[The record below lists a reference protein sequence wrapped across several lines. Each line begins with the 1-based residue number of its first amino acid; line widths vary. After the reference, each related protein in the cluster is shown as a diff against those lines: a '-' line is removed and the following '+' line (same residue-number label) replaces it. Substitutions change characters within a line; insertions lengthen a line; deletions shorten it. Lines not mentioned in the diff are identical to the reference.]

1 MPRGRVD
8 ASALGVACRSDG
20 VAAVRVF
27 HGPRP
32 SRVLHS
38 SSFVAPPDLLEQ
50 VELLVR
56 SRYGLVIVD
65 TLEEERV
72 DELFKQI
79 ASKLQLHYYSW
90 TRSRGLRRGMNASD
104 AYVDEKTAQPIKD
117 PAEALRLVER
127 EGSGIFHF
135 AGLAAWFADP
145 VIERH
150 VRDVATQFAQRRGAL
165 VVSGHENVRL
175 PDSLRPHATILRLP
189 PLTFEDYRAL
199 VERLIREH
207 SSRMT
212 VKVELTAAERV
223 RLVRNLTGLS
233 LIEAEKV
240 LNQLIIDDG
249 CLRAA
254 DVERALEAKRKMVQQ
269 DGLLEYWPVE
279 EGMANVAGLSGLKA
293 WLTKRRNIVADP
305 LRATE
310 FGLSFPK
317 GVLLLG
323 VPGCGKSLC
332 AKAVAHEWG
341 LPLLK
346 LDPANLYDKYV
357 GDSEKNFKRAM
368 QTAERLAPIV
378 LWIDELE
385 KAFTGGSG
393 EEDGG
398 VSRRVFGAFLSWL
411 QERRGDVFVVA
422 TSNDVAKLPPEFIRK
437 GRFDEV
443 FFVDLPSAQARCAI
457 FAIHL
462 RKRKQD
468 PARFDLARLS
478 AASEGFSG
486 AEMEQAIIAGLYS
499 AFSEG
504 RALTTEIL
512 LAELATTRPLSRTMR
527 ERLDDLR
534 NWARERTVSAD

>member
-1 MPRGRVD
+1 M
-8 ASALGVACRSDG
+8 ASI
-20 VAAVRVF
+20 
-27 HGPRP
+27 
-32 SRVLHS
+32 
-38 SSFVAPPDLLEQ
+38 DLLDQ
-50 VELLVR
+50 LELLVR

-72 DELFKQI
+72 EELFKQI

-90 TRSRGLRRGMNASD
+90 TRSRGLRRGMNSTD
-104 AYVDEKTAQPIKD
+104 AFVDDKTAQPVKD

-135 AGLAAWFADP
+135 AGLSAWFGDP

-165 VVSGHENVRL
+165 VVSGHEGVRL
-175 PDSLRPHATILRLP
+175 PDALRPHATIIKLP
-189 PLTFEDYRAL
+189 PLRFEDYRAL
-199 VERLIREH
+199 VERVVREQ
-207 SSRMT
+207 SARMQ
-212 VKVELTAAERV
+212 VKAELSPAERV
-223 RLVRNLTGLS
+223 RLIQNLTGLT
-233 LIEAEKV
+233 LVEAEKV
-240 LNQLIIDDG
+240 LNQLIMDDG
-249 CLRAA
+249 CLRTD
-254 DVERALEAKRKMVQQ
+254 DVDRALDAKRKVVQQ
-269 DGLLEYWPVE
+269 DGLLEYWPAE
-279 EGMANVAGLSGLKA
+279 EGMSEVAGLEGLKA
-293 WLTKRRNIVADP
+293 WLAKRRAIVADP
-305 LRATE
+305 QRATE

-385 KAFTGGSG
+385 KAFAGGSG

-443 FFVDLPSAQARCAI
+443 FFVDLPTTDSRRAI
-457 FAIHL
+457 FTIHL

-468 PARFDLARLS
+468 PSRFDLNAL
-478 AASEGFSG
+478 AAATEGFSG
-486 AEMEQAIIAGLYS
+486 AEMEQAIVGGLYT
-499 AFSEG
+499 AFSCNTPLST
-504 RALTTEIL
+504 ALLVQEIG
-512 LAELATTRPLSRTMR
+512 ATRPLSRTMH

-534 NWARERTVSAD
+534 RWAKERTVGAD

>member
-1 MPRGRVD
+1 M
-8 ASALGVACRSDG
+8 
-20 VAAVRVF
+20 
-27 HGPRP
+27 
-32 SRVLHS
+32 
-38 SSFVAPPDLLEQ
+38 APPDLLEQ
-50 VELLVR
+50 VDLLVR

-72 DELFKQI
+72 EELFKQI

-90 TRSRGLRRGMNASD
+90 TRSRGLRRGMNAND
-104 AYVDEKTAQPIKD
+104 AYIDEKTAQPVKD

-135 AGLAAWFADP
+135 AGLAAWFGDP

-189 PLTFEDYRAL
+189 PLRFDDYRAL
-199 VERLIREH
+199 VERVIREH
-207 SSRMT
+207 SSRMP
-212 VKVELTAAERV
+212 VKVELTAGERV
-223 RLVRNLTGLS
+223 RLIQNLTGLS

-240 LNQLIIDDG
+240 LNGLIIDDG
-249 CLRAA
+249 CLRAD
-254 DVERALEAKRKMVQQ
+254 DVEHALEAKRKMVQQ

-279 EGMANVAGLSGLKA
+279 EGMANVAGLTGLKA

-385 KAFTGGSG
+385 KAFAGDSS

-443 FFVDLPSAQARCAI
+443 FFVDLPTAQARCAI
-457 FAIHL
+457 FTIHL

-468 PARFDLARLS
+468 PASFDLARLA

-486 AEMEQAIIAGLYS
+486 AEMEQAIIAGLYT
-499 AFSEG
+499 AFS
-504 RALTTEIL
+504 ANTPFTTDVL
-512 LAELATTRPLSRTMR
+512 LAELAATRPLSRTMR
-527 ERLDDLR
+527 EKLDDLR
-534 NWARERTVSAD
+534 RWAADRTVSAE

>member
-1 MPRGRVD
+1 VP
-8 ASALGVACRSDG
+8 AT
-20 VAAVRVF
+20 
-27 HGPRP
+27 
-32 SRVLHS
+32 
-38 SSFVAPPDLLEQ
+38 DLLDQ
-50 VELLVR
+50 LELLVR
-56 SRYGLVIVD
+56 SRYGLIIVD

-72 DELFKQI
+72 EDLFKQI
-79 ASKLQLHYYSW
+79 ASKLGLHYYSW

-104 AYVDEKTAQPIKD
+104 PYVYLNDKNAEPVVE
-117 PAEALRLVER
+117 PADALRLVER

-135 AGLAAWFADP
+135 AGLSNWFPDP
-145 VIERH
+145 TIERH
-150 VRDVATQFAQRRGAL
+150 VRDVATQFSIKRGAL

-175 PDSLRPHATILRLP
+175 PDALRPHATILHLP
-189 PLTFEDYRAL
+189 PLRFDDYRML
-199 VERLIREH
+199 VERVIRDH
-207 SSRMT
+207 SAKMT
-212 VKVELTAAERV
+212 VKVELSQEDRM
-223 RLVRNLTGLS
+223 RLIQNLGGLT

-240 LNQLIIDDG
+240 LNQLIFDDG
-249 CLRAA
+249 RLVA
-254 DVERALEAKRKMVQQ
+254 DDVKRALDAKRKIVQQ
-269 DGLLEYWPVE
+269 DGLLEYWPAE
-279 EGMANVAGLSGLKA
+279 TEMADVAGLATLKG
-293 WLTKRRNIVADP
+293 WLTKRRNMVADP
-305 LRATE
+305 VRATE

-323 VPGCGKSLC
+323 VPGCGKSLA

-385 KAFTGGSG
+385 KAFASGGGG
-393 EEDGG
+393 EDDGG
-398 VSRRVFGAFLSWL
+398 VSRRVFGSFLSWL

-443 FFVDLPSAQARCAI
+443 FFVDLPGAAARKAI
-457 FAIHL
+457 LTIHL

-468 PARFDLARLS
+468 PAAMDLTRL
-478 AASEGFSG
+478 AASAEGFSG
-486 AEMEQAIIAGLYS
+486 AEMEQAIVSGLYTAYS
-499 AFSEG
+499 TNTRLS
-504 RALTTEIL
+504 TDIL
-512 LAELATTRPLSRTMR
+512 LAELASTHPLSRTMQ

-534 NWARERTVSAD
+534 RWASERTVNAD

>member
-1 MPRGRVD
+1 M
-8 ASALGVACRSDG
+8 ATS
-20 VAAVRVF
+20 
-27 HGPRP
+27 
-32 SRVLHS
+32 
-38 SSFVAPPDLLEQ
+38 DLLEQ

-56 SRYGLVIVD
+56 SRYGLIIVD

-90 TRSRGLRRGMNASD
+90 TRSRGLRRGMHATD
-104 AYVDEKTAQPIKD
+104 AYVDEKTAQPVKD
-117 PAEALRLVER
+117 PADALRLVER

-135 AGLAAWFADP
+135 GGLAAWFGDP

-189 PLTFEDYRAL
+189 PLRFEDYRAL
-199 VERLIREH
+199 LERIVREQ
-207 SSRMT
+207 SARMP
-212 VKVELTAAERV
+212 VKVELSAAERV
-223 RLVRNLTGLS
+223 SLIQNLTGLS
-233 LIEAEKV
+233 LVEAEKV
-240 LNQLIIDDG
+240 INQLIMDDG

-254 DVERALEAKRKMVQQ
+254 DVEHALQAKRKMVQQ
-269 DGLLEYWPVE
+269 DGLLEYWPAE
-279 EGMANVAGLSGLKA
+279 QGMADVAGLTGLKS
-293 WLTKRRNIVADP
+293 WLAKRRNIVADP

-346 LDPANLYDKYV
+346 LDPANLYDKYI

-385 KAFTGGSG
+385 KAFAGGSG

-443 FFVDLPSAQARCAI
+443 FFVDLPSPDARCAI
-457 FAIHL
+457 FTIHL
-462 RKRKQD
+462 CKRRQD
-468 PARFDLARLS
+468 PTSFDLARL
-478 AASEGFSG
+478 AKASEGFSG
-486 AEMEQAIIAGLYS
+486 AEMEQAIIAGLYT
-499 AFSEG
+499 AFSAG
-504 RALTTEIL
+504 TRLSTETL
-512 LAELATTRPLSRTMR
+512 LAELASTRPLSRTMR

-534 NWARERTVSAD
+534 GWAAARTVNAD

>member
-1 MPRGRVD
+1 
-8 ASALGVACRSDG
+8 
-20 VAAVRVF
+20 
-27 HGPRP
+27 
-32 SRVLHS
+32 
-38 SSFVAPPDLLEQ
+38 
-50 VELLVR
+50 
-56 SRYGLVIVD
+56 
-65 TLEEERV
+65 
-72 DELFKQI
+72 
-79 ASKLQLHYYSW
+79 
-90 TRSRGLRRGMNASD
+90 MNAND
-104 AYVDEKTAQPIKD
+104 AFLDEKTAQPVKD

-145 VIERH
+145 VVERH
-150 VRDVATQFAQRRGAL
+150 VRDVATQFSQRRGAL

-189 PLTFEDYRAL
+189 PLRFEDYRAL
-199 VERLIREH
+199 VERIVREQ
-207 SSRMT
+207 SARMS
-212 VKVELTAAERV
+212 VRLDLTAEDRV
-223 RLVRNLTGLS
+223 RLIQNLTGLS
-233 LIEAEKV
+233 LVEAEKV

-249 CLRAA
+249 HLRAT

-269 DGLLEYWPVE
+269 DGLLEYWPAE
-279 EGMANVAGLSGLKA
+279 QGMADVAGLAGLKA
-293 WLTKRRNIVADP
+293 WLAKRRNIVADP

-385 KAFTGGSG
+385 KAFAGGNG
-393 EEDGG
+393 GAEEDGG

-443 FFVDLPSAQARCAI
+443 FFVDLPNEAARRAI
-457 FAIHL
+457 FFIHL
-462 RKRKQD
+462 KKRKQD
-468 PARFDLARLS
+468 PASFDLTEL
-478 AASEGFSG
+478 AAATEGFSG
-486 AEMEQAIIAGLYS
+486 AEMEQAIVSGLYTAYS
-499 AFSEG
+499 NK
-504 RALTTEIL
+504 TTLSTETL
-512 LAELATTRPLSRTMR
+512 LAEVTATRPLSRTMS
-527 ERLDDLR
+527 E
-534 NWARERTVSAD
+534 